1 MSKLLIDL
9 RSSFWFV
16 PALIVLAAGA
26 LAVFAIELDGAIGSE
41 ALARYPKLFGA
52 GAEGTRQLLSAIASS
67 TITVAGVVFS
77 ITIVAL
83 SLTSGQYSPRV
94 LRSFMQDRINQHVLG
109 VFLGIYV
116 YCLLVLRTIRGG
128 ENEFVPGI
136 SVIVAIASALAGIA
150 FLILFIHHI
159 STSIQATEIMARVA
173 GDTMSAIATQFA
185 RRDAGGDDELQAS
198 SADRPDWFS
207 VGAANTGY
215 IQSVNHDRLLEYA
228 RENACAVRMER
239 TAGDFVVKGETVLT
253 VNGDAPDEAA
263 ASRLNSAYAVNTYRD
278 VTQDPAFG
286 VQQLVEIALKALS
299 PGINDTA
306 TARTSLDYIAAILI
320 ELTRH
325 RIRDVEQIGG
335 GEQGVLVIVRGRAV
349 AFFVEQAFDAIR
361 RNAATNVDMLLHTL
375 CTIERVAAA
384 APEREWRDA
393 LSQQLGIIRDTIER
407 GDYVLADRSKLIQA
421 VERVARTLSPRKG

>member
-26 LAVFAIELDGAIGSE
+26 LALGAIELDGAIGGE
-41 ALARYPKLFGA
+41 ALARYPRLFGA

-185 RRDAGGDDELQAS
+185 RSDAGEDDDLQAPS
-198 SADRPDWFS
+198 VERPGWMS

-215 IQSVNHDRLLEYA
+215 IQSVNHDRLLDYA
-228 RENACAVRMER
+228 RENACAVAMGRP
-239 TAGDFVVKGETVLT
+239 AGDLVVK
-253 VNGDAPDEAA
+253 
-263 ASRLNSAYAVNTYRD
+263 SA
-278 VTQDPAFG
+278 TQ
-286 VQQLVEIALKALS
+286 
-299 PGINDTA
+299 
-306 TARTSLDYIAAILI
+306 
-320 ELTRH
+320 
-325 RIRDVEQIGG
+325 
-335 GEQGVLVIVRGRAV
+335 
-349 AFFVEQAFDAIR
+349 
-361 RNAATNVDMLLHTL
+361 
-375 CTIERVAAA
+375 
-384 APEREWRDA
+384 
-393 LSQQLGIIRDTIER
+393 
-407 GDYVLADRSKLIQA
+407 
-421 VERVARTLSPRKG
+421 